1 MSGPVHS
8 PKTSDTPT
16 SDQETTQEGP
26 VSGGVVGVG
35 AQGQAQQMQ
44 NGMGN
49 AAAQQLVTGNPWR
62 DSNNLKGNPPV
73 RNENPPNIGIQES
86 ERLYKERRAGAQQT
100 LVSQKANADRML
112 GTATSPLDNRY
123 WFTKVYANVTENE
136 IKSAE
141 SKTFYYP
148 SYVMQCVRYFDK
160 IYQDNVK
167 AADEGLEIEEH
178 WKRAFEVCA
187 DEDGYFGPDVLDFLS
202 GDLYRSI
209 TSLVSSMQAHI
220 RYDLPRAEAWV
231 FNSYYSGIGGAQM
244 KDFAPDFMSMMDVFE
259 RAANEMN
266 PVLGDLHH
274 LPADMM
280 PRSLQDLAMS
290 RWFDADMAQ
299 ERAVTWERAEQLD
312 AQGLVGQDPYSEGAN
327 NSLVGDVTSS
337 DNLSNVKNL
346 KGPGLAP
353 QMDRGFLEAGGDM
366 VGLDGE
372 VSWNPARWFDDH
384 HVRDKVD
391 SSSAKDLEDMTPSRR
406 AQMMRRCAAGFTF
419 NGDENTILKLVD
431 ASARAG
437 DLVVTVDA
445 ANAYDLLYATDF
457 KEYESLRSTFQRLY
471 YPYITNDVAMSYIR
485 RAMIGDTKEWHE
497 TMIMDILVAK
507 RFVNSD
513 GQIVNG
519 LPLKASQAHQLVE
532 RIGLEFEGGGFEGG
546 LIQLEE
552 ELDFSDEDRLHNNI
566 GKSSGIAGDERV
578 RNMTRA
584 PSLDEKPLT
593 QRVSMVKRLL
603 SGSTGNADEA
613 GIIRILRA
621 SKKAGDL
628 VPLIDRVGAIRIAE
642 DVHGADW
649 KVVKQIF
656 RDHYYRSMSHATA
669 FMMLKTCIIGDTV
682 EWEEEMI
689 ADILTSR
696 SDGWKLIE
704 RLGEGDESDGLNL
717 LEWNLDGEDQNR
729 VERKYGKSG
738 KWF

>member
-1 MSGPVHS
+1 MSGPAHS
-8 PKTSDTPT
+8 PKTADTPT
-16 SDQETTQEGP
+16 SDQQTAQEGP
-26 VSGGVVGVG
+26 VSGGVSGVG
-35 AQGQAQQMQ
+35 AQGQAQRMQ

-49 AAAQQLVTGNPWR
+49 AAAQQLAAGKAWR
-62 DSNNLKGNPPV
+62 ESKNLKGNPPV
-73 RNENPPNIGIQES
+73 RNETPPNIGIQES
-86 ERLYKERRAGAQQT
+86 EGLYKERRAGAQQT

-136 IKSAE
+136 IKSAD

-167 AADEGLEIEEH
+167 AADEGLEVEEH

-187 DEDGYFGPDVLDFLS
+187 DEDGYFGPDILDFLS
-202 GDLYRSI
+202 GDLYRSV

-231 FNSYYSGIGGAQM
+231 FNSYYSHMDGAQM

-259 RAANEMN
+259 RSANEMN

-274 LPADMM
+274 LPADIM
-280 PRSLQDLAMS
+280 PRSLQDIAMS
-290 RWFDADMAQ
+290 RWFDADMAK

-312 AQGLVGQDPYSEGAN
+312 AQSLVGQDPYSEGAN

-337 DNLSNVKNL
+337 DNLSNIKNL
-346 KGPGLAP
+346 KGPAQAP
-353 QMDRGFLEAGGDM
+353 HMDRGFWQAGGNM
-366 VGLDGE
+366 VGIDGE
-372 VSWNPARWFDDH
+372 ASWNPARWFDDH
-384 HVRDKVD
+384 NVRNKVD
-391 SSSAKDLEDMTPSRR
+391 SSSAKDLEDMTSSQR
-406 AQMMRRCAAGFTF
+406 AQMMRRCAAGFAL
-419 NGDENTILKLVD
+419 NGDESTILKLVD

-445 ANAYDLLYATDF
+445 ANAYDLLYATDG
-457 KEYESLRSTFQRLY
+457 KEYDRLRSKLQQLY
-471 YPYITNDVAMSYIR
+471 YPYITNDVAMSYMR
-485 RAMIGDTKEWHE
+485 RAMIGDTDEWHE
-497 TMIMDILVAK
+497 TMIMDILEAK

-513 GQIVNG
+513 GQIVDG
-519 LPLKASQAHQLVE
+519 LPLEASEAHQLVE

-552 ELDFSDEDRLHNNI
+552 ELDFSDEDRLHDNI

-578 RNMTRA
+578 RNMTRE
-584 PSLDEKPLT
+584 PRLDEKPLS
-593 QRVSMVKRLL
+593 QRVSMVNRLL
-603 SGSTGNADEA
+603 SGSTGNDDEA

-642 DVHGADW
+642 DVHGSDW
-649 KVVKQIF
+649 TVVKQIF
-656 RDHYYRSMSHATA
+656 QDHYYRSMSHETA
-669 FMMLKTCIIGDTV
+669 FMMLNTCIIGDTV

-696 SDGWKLIE
+696 SDGEKLIE
-704 RLGEGDESDGLNL
+704 RLGEGDRKEGLNL
-717 LEWNLDGEDQNR
+717 LEWNLDGGDQSR
-729 VERKYGKSG
+729 VQRMYGKSG
-738 KWF
+738 KWW